1 MTPNRPVE
9 RERLLSEICKLR
21 YISCFEI
28 LPGSIFTIDLV
39 GETHFWAKT
48 RLKAP
53 MLPKIHTPLIVGGRK
68 LVGTS
73 KRPQS
78 LLYDRCSEISILLRQ
93 PEVP

>member
-9 RERLLSEICKLR
+9 RGGLLSKFCKLR

-53 MLPKIHTPLIVGGRK
+53 MLPKIHTSLKVGDRK
-68 LVGTS
+68 LVDTS
-73 KRPQS
+73 K
-78 LLYDRCSEISILLRQ
+78 
-93 PEVP
+93 